1 MFPSTFSF
9 VLTQASIAVLA
20 VIAILHYLLVLTLL
34 EALLVTRK
42 SLSQVHESL
51 SEQIKTSENALLL
64 ARKESQPRILRCT
77 DIYENSANQGGLWFI
92 LTASTIYS
100 RNAFVAFH
108 HLSPL
113 AGVDNQFLEK
123 QIGYGVVDNIQQDGI
138 VVVKV
143 VKQFVEFEDSWS
155 ALRRDE
161 QSAKAAVLVR
171 PCLYVKDVQELR
183 KDGW

>member
-1 MFPSTFSF
+1 M
-9 VLTQASIAVLA
+9 
-20 VIAILHYLLVLTLL
+20 
-34 EALLVTRK
+34 
-42 SLSQVHESL
+42 
-51 SEQIKTSENALLL
+51 SEQIKSRDSAILL
-64 ARKESQPRILRCT
+64 AKKEAQPLVLRCT
-77 DIYENSANQGGLWFI
+77 DMYENSANQGGLWFV

-108 HLSPL
+108 QLLPLS
-113 AGVDNQFLEK
+113 GVDNQFLEK
-123 QIGYGVVDNIQQDGI
+123 QIGYGVVDNIQQNGI

-143 VKQFVEFEDSWS
+143 VKQFVEFEDFWS

-171 PCLYVKDVQELR
+171 PCLYVEDVQELR